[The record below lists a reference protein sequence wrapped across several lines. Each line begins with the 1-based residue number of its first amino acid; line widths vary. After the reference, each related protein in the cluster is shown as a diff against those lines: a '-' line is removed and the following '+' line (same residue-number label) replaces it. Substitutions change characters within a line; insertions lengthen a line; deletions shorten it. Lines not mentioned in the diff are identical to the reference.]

1 MKLYEVNQAI
11 EDALSRLD
19 FDPETGEIGENTDEV
34 MAELDALQMERTR
47 ILEYIAKVTLNIRA
61 EAAMVEIEEERLK
74 ARRVALERKEERL
87 LHILDRECAGE
98 KTDLGIATVSYRKTE
113 KVEISDSGAAVRW
126 LKENGYDDCYRTPEP
141 EVSKSEVKAL
151 LKKGQKVPGAVL
163 VRHNNCSLK

>member
-34 MAELDALQMERTR
+34 IAELDALQMERTR
-47 ILEYIAKVTLNIRA
+47 ILEYVAKVTLNTRA
-61 EAAMVEIEEERLK
+61 EAAMVKAEEERLK
-74 ARRVALERKEERL
+74 ARRGALERKEERL

-98 KTDLGIATVSYRKTE
+98 KTDLGIATVSYRISE
-113 KVEISDSGAAVRW
+113 KVEISDSGAAVKW
-126 LKENGYDDCYRTPEP
+126 LKENGHDDCYRTPAP
-141 EVSKSEVKAL
+141 EVNKSEVKAL